1 MSEKNVVTGPALG
14 ERQLG
19 LLSENGLNRSQPG
32 TALPAPSTPGRRL
45 GLKASAYK
53 KGRTYFVRPFL

>member
-19 LLSENGLNRSQPG
+19 LLSGNGLNRSQPG
-32 TALPAPSTPGRRL
+32 TALPGS
-45 GLKASAYK
+45 
-53 KGRTYFVRPFL
+53 VRKVQQKDGSW

>member
-19 LLSENGLNRSQPG
+19 LLSGNGLNRSQPG
-32 TALPAPSTPGRRL
+32 TALPAPSTPDRRL
-45 GLKASAYK
+45 GLKTSAYK
-53 KGRTYFVRPFL
+53 KGRTKYVRSFL